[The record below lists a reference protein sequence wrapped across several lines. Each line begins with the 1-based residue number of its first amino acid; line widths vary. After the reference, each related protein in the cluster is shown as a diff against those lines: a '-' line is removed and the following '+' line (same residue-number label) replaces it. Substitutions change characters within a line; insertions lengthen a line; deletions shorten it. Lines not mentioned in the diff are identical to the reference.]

1 MRELN
6 PRKTA
11 LSLALVFGI
20 FYVVCAVLFAIAPSA
35 TLGLFN
41 SLFHGIDIN
50 QIAKDSISFGETAI
64 GFVIT
69 VIFALIVG
77 WLYAV
82 FYNKL
87 K

>member
-1 MRELN
+1 MGELN

-11 LSLALVFGI
+11 LSLAFVFGI
-20 FYVVCAVLFAIAPSA
+20 FYVVCAVLFAVAPSA

-50 QIAKDSISFGETAI
+50 QIAKDSISFGETAV
-64 GFVIT
+64 GFVVT
-69 VIFALIVG
+69 VVFAWIVG
-77 WLYAV
+77 WVFAA